1 MTLQTYHEIV
11 TNRANSSPPA
21 RHHFKKDGSAR
32 TVVDLNALE
41 GECLKRGITIPKA
54 IARFLALNPD
64 ELEPMAAVALSRE
77 QANSAVRLMDKYI
90 PGLKPVDSEA
100 AIKDKN
106 IELTWKDVALPLEKP
121 ESSEP

>member
-1 MTLQTYHEIV
+1 
-11 TNRANSSPPA
+11 
-21 RHHFKKDGSAR
+21 
-32 TVVDLNALE
+32 
-41 GECLKRGITIPKA
+41 
-54 IARFLALNPD
+54 
-64 ELEPMAAVALSRE
+64 MAAVALSRE
-77 QANSAVRLMDKYI
+77 QANIAVRLMDKYI